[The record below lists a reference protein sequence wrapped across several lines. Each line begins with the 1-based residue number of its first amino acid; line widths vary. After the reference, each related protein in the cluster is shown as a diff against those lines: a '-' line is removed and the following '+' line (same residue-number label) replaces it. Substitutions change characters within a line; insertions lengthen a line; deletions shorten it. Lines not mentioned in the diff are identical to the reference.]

1 MFSNKIKAL
10 WNQKGFTQKDLA
22 NAIHVSRSS
31 IAKWEQGRGYPTEES
46 IQDLCNFFKID
57 RENLIDDDKEILKNY
72 YAHEKRK
79 RRLWIF
85 ASAAAI
91 LVIAG
96 GITGGVWYYQAN
108 NYSNAPLG
116 KLTNSL
122 QSQCFLAEIGKAF
135 PLSKDNVVPN
145 EGGVVVSRIDFSGY
159 DTLNYYT
166 FKNCNMTFSKKGFY
180 QIYCRVYDDASRL
193 CYSEVRLRKFSFT
206 THWNLLLSYLW
217 RIWQNS
223 HQS

>member
-1 MFSNKIKAL
+1 
-10 WNQKGFTQKDLA
+10 LA

-85 ASAAAI
+85 ASATAI

-96 GITGGVWYYQAN
+96 GITGRVWYYQAN
-108 NYSNAPLG
+108 NYSNAPSG

-135 PLSKDNVVPN
+135 PLSKIMLFLMKAASLSAELIFQATIPQAITP
-145 EGGVVVSRIDFSGY
+145 SRIA
-159 DTLNYYT
+159 T
-166 FKNCNMTFSKKGFY
+166 
-180 QIYCRVYDDASRL
+180 
-193 CYSEVRLRKFSFT
+193 
-206 THWNLLLSYLW
+206 
-217 RIWQNS
+217 
-223 HQS
+223 